1 MNHIMH
7 RIIDA
12 PPALRRFLD
21 ARALGAS
28 HEELKR
34 LSARAMT
41 EQAERAAGSIVAS
54 KTGGQPFL
62 RLVGPDG
69 ENTNSP
75 PEGS

>member
-1 MNHIMH
+1 MNHVMN

-28 HEELKR
+28 HEELKK
-34 LSARAMT
+34 LSALAMT
-41 EQAERAAGSIVAS
+41 EQAERSGKPFLKIVA
-54 KTGGQPFL
+54 
-62 RLVGPDG
+62 RDG

-75 PEGS
+75 PEGSCI